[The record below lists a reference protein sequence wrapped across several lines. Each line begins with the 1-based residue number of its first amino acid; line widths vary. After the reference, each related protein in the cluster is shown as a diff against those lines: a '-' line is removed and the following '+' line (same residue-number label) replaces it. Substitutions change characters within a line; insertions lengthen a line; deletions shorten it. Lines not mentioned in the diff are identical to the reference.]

1 MIYVAGHG
9 SGVTIQGARHRAQG
23 SFCVCLQTCSP
34 VGYEPRAWWTT
45 AGHSRNM
52 SGWIGPISG
61 GCTWHAEQIS
71 TRGVMCCVKFKWALL
86 PNNVLL
92 SKMFVSRS
100 EVMRGSLTEPR
111 AASSTQ
117 VQLGD
122 KINSLE
128 DEEADVIRAVGV
140 NETFM
145 KTMMDGALQQDRSD
159 LNSFNSILDLKSF
172 WWMVT

>member
-1 MIYVAGHG
+1 
-9 SGVTIQGARHRAQG
+9 
-23 SFCVCLQTCSP
+23 
-34 VGYEPRAWWTT
+34 
-45 AGHSRNM
+45 
-52 SGWIGPISG
+52 
-61 GCTWHAEQIS
+61 
-71 TRGVMCCVKFKWALL
+71 
-86 PNNVLL
+86 
-92 SKMFVSRS
+92 MFVSRS

-172 WWMVT
+172 